1 MAFKG
6 YGQFCPVAKAA
17 EVLTERWTPLIV
29 RELLC
34 GSRRFNELRRGVPLM
49 SPALLSQR
57 LKQLQDAGV
66 VERRRAA
73 AGAHWEYH
81 LTPAGEEL
89 RDVIERLG
97 VWGQRW
103 ARTPDG
109 EPDLDP
115 GLLMWDMRR
124 RIHTDRLPA
133 GRVVVQIDFGDA
145 PERQAHWWLVLA
157 GEVDVCL
164 IHPGFEVDLRIAT
177 DVETMTRIWLGDVS
191 FAAAVRSGA
200 VWLGGPAHLRRA
212 FPEWLGLS
220 AFAGVNRPDTRQARS
235 SSRPE

>member
-17 EVLTERWTPLIV
+17 QLVTERWTPLVV

-66 VERRRAA
+66 VERRRADT
-73 AGAHWEYH
+73 GGHWEYH

-109 EPDLDP
+109 EADLDV

-124 RIHTDRLPA
+124 RVRADHLPA
-133 GRVVVQIDFGDA
+133 ERIVVQIDFGDA
-145 PERQAHWWLVLA
+145 PERLAHWWLVLA
-157 GEVDVCL
+157 REVDVCL

-177 DVETMTRIWLGDVS
+177 DVETMTRIWLGDLT
-191 FAAAVRSGA
+191 FGAASRSGA
-200 VWLGGPAHLRRA
+200 VWVGGPERLRRA
-212 FPEWLGLS
+212 LPEWLGLS
-220 AFAGVNRPDTRQARS
+220 AFAGVERPHEPPGFPT
-235 SSRPE
+235 SRGG